1 MGTMIDVEALQFS
14 GQSSRM
20 AGCVSP
26 HSISESVNSMKK
38 KKFTVKVRKK
48 PNERKTIEK
57 ILKVNMHKLRW
68 YKHLKHTDQD
78 WLSTVPNCA

>member
-1 MGTMIDVEALQFS
+1 MSRLYNLVDNPQEWLDVYH
-14 GQSSRM
+14 
-20 AGCVSP
+20 P
-26 HSISESVNSMKK
+26 NSISESVNSIKK

-48 PNERKTIEK
+48 PNERKTTEK

>member
-1 MGTMIDVEALQFS
+1 MSRLYNLVDNPQEWLDVYHPNS
-14 GQSSRM
+14 T
-20 AGCVSP
+20 
-26 HSISESVNSMKK
+26 SESVNSIKK

-48 PNERKTIEK
+48 PNERKTTEK